1 MNGRLGKLLRARRGT
16 ESRLSFVKKLRLSY
30 TFVRSIEE
38 GIRLPSD
45 QIVAQIA
52 ECLGLDR
59 DELLIAAYCDRSE
72 PLAKALA
79 RRGVKDCLG
88 TDEEDALPGDR
99 PAPLSYRPDS
109 LRVETGES
117 NGLTN

>member
-1 MNGRLGKLLRARRGT
+1 MNGRLGKLLRARRGN

-38 GIRLPSD
+38 GLRLPSD

-52 ECLGLDR
+52 ECLDLDPE
-59 DELLIAAYCDRSE
+59 ELLIAAYCDRSE

-79 RRGVKDCLG
+79 HRGVKDCLG
-88 TDEEDALPGDR
+88 AETEDALPGER
-99 PAPLSYRPDS
+99 PAPLSFRPNS
-109 LRVETGES
+109 ARVERGET